1 MLIMSTETIRERL
14 HEYIRFADD
23 KKVEAIYTMVEDEI
37 VEELDLWEDE
47 AFLNELKS
55 RLDDI
60 ESGADEGL
68 TWDEV
73 KAKAKSE
80 LNSGR

>member
-1 MLIMSTETIRERL
+1 MTTETIRERL
-14 HEYIRFADD
+14 HEYIRFAGD

-47 AFLNELKS
+47 GFLNELKA
-55 RLDDI
+55 RLNDI
-60 ESGADEGL
+60 ESGDDEGL

-73 KAKAKSE
+73 KAKAKNE
-80 LNSGR
+80 LNAGQ